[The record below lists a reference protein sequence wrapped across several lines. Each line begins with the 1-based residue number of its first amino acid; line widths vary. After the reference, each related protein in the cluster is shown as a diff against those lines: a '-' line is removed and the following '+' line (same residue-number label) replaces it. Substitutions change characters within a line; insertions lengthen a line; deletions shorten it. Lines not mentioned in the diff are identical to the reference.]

1 MIFSEIKQQSSTF
14 SQQELALQAIER
26 EFAIHI
32 TIHDVYGK
40 IGIAEPSSPFFGR
53 HLHSAESCSRVRRED
68 AGWNN
73 RCIGE
78 CFRETELY
86 GGRYQQ
92 PFLKECWCGLVELVV
107 PIISDDVHQITLF
120 AGVFKGKYPA
130 EQKMPVWFDELYR
143 DLPELDMKK
152 VSALAPVLQTFG
164 IGLLKAWE
172 QQTFTEV
179 DRLAK
184 IRRFISNHAHEKLTV
199 EDLGRELFI
208 SGSRAR
214 HLVSELSGRSFSE
227 LLTEERMIRARKLLL
242 FSECSLAEIAEASG
256 YANVHYFSR
265 HFSEY
270 YGLPPGRYRKQF
282 QV

>member
-1 MIFSEIKQQSSTF
+1 
-14 SQQELALQAIER
+14 
-26 EFAIHI
+26 
-32 TIHDVYGK
+32 
-40 IGIAEPSSPFFGR
+40 
-53 HLHSAESCSRVRRED
+53 
-68 AGWNN
+68 
-73 RCIGE
+73 
-78 CFRETELY
+78 
-86 GGRYQQ
+86 
-92 PFLKECWCGLVELVV
+92 
-107 PIISDDVHQITLF
+107 
-120 AGVFKGKYPA
+120 
-130 EQKMPVWFDELYR
+130 
-143 DLPELDMKK
+143 
-152 VSALAPVLQTFG
+152 LQTFG